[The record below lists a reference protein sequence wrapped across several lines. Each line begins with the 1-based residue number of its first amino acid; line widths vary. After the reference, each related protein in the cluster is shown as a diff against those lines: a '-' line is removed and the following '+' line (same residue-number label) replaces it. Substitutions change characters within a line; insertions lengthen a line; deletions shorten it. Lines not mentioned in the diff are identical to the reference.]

1 MPISGIDKRYQFPVI
16 EKEKQNKSE
25 VLDKRKNKVE
35 ISEIEVSR
43 IEKWNSVTK
52 IYFRILVKSKTTN
65 HTDRWGDI
73 NYQQQKGEG
82 WHHYQ
87 SYRY

>member
-1 MPISGIDKRYQFPVI
+1 MPISGKDKRYQFPVI

-43 IEKWNSVTK
+43 IEK
-52 IYFRILVKSKTTN
+52 
-65 HTDRWGDI
+65 
-73 NYQQQKGEG
+73 
-82 WHHYQ
+82 
-87 SYRY
+87 